1 MTVHLLF
8 HGRDKSASF
17 LFAFDLSPL
26 RLLPIKAAQL
36 LQHLRHWYRRLLEL
50 KLSIRLAPFGL
61 VALIKQ
67 ALEARSIKIRAFYVT
82 IDIKYIPHPCSEISI
97 AVACHDVSEL
107 YYSLLLGL
115 AIYGR
120 NTWVERRPLVV
131 LKLVTDLLQ
140 LIVCSQIMCYLRST
154 HDSRWL
160 YPPLPN
166 DL

>member
-82 IDIKYIPHPCSEISI
+82 IDIKCRWNNMDQPLFQKCQWNGRSLE
-97 AVACHDVSEL
+97 EL
-107 YYSLLLGL
+107 
-115 AIYGR
+115 
-120 NTWVERRPLVV
+120 
-131 LKLVTDLLQ
+131 
-140 LIVCSQIMCYLRST
+140 
-154 HDSRWL
+154 
-160 YPPLPN
+160 
-166 DL
+166 